1 MDLSDTLDAIVD
13 VTETVVADSRRWRPG
28 FESAAVAVS
37 VEPVAFERR
46 ALAGGRYMLEVELF
60 LAVKGADERSR
71 QVRAHEV
78 ALQLQQ
84 ELDAE
89 RWAASASIDSLSV
102 REVRFIRPAA
112 EAAGGAVLTL
122 DVEVIW
128 S

>member
-1 MDLSDTLDAIVD
+1 MDLSDTLDAITD
-13 VTETVVADSRRWRPG
+13 VAAAVVADSRRWRPG
-28 FESAAVAVS
+28 FENAAIAVS

-46 ALAGGRYMLEVELF
+46 AFGGDRYMLEAELF
-60 LAVKGADERSR
+60 LSVNVADERSR

-84 ELDAE
+84 ELDGE
-89 RWAASASIDSLSV
+89 RWASAGSVDSLSV
-102 REVRFIRPAA
+102 REVRFVRASA

-128 S
+128 T